1 MKRVILILI
10 AFIGSLILFP
20 WQDAGAKEF
29 KPMID
34 KKCLLC
40 HASYKSE
47 KNILACDLE
56 SHSRKARLILVGMTI
71 GSKRE
76 MRLVRYEKDVQV
88 DNLQGGIKDLEG
100 HLHLLI
106 NYKKVGA
113 DLVATRIVVK
123 TEVYMLEDELIS
135 TKELE
140 KLVAMGPEKGNYTL
154 AASHGKATFDEL
166 HIPTAIS
173 IPVFKTA
180 KLKHKLPKDKEQ
192 LLILYCDGYR

>member
-1 MKRVILILI
+1 MKRGILIGI

-29 KPMID
+29 KPIID
-34 KKCLLC
+34 KKCQFC
-40 HASYKSE
+40 HPSYKR
-47 KNILACDLE
+47 KTNILACDLE
-56 SHSRKARLILVGMTI
+56 GHSRKARLILVGITI

-76 MRLVRYEKDVQV
+76 MKLVRYEKGVRI
-88 DNLQGGIKDLEG
+88 DNFKDGIENLEG

-106 NYKKVGA
+106 NYKKVGE

-123 TEVYMLEDELIS
+123 TEVYMPEDSLIS
-135 TKELE
+135 TKEVE
-140 KLVAMGPEKGNYTL
+140 RLVAMGPEKGNYTL

-192 LLILYCDGYR
+192 LLILYCDGFR